1 MRIGNQQLLL
11 GAAIKNFRPEVVS
24 ADPDLASL
32 VASQK
37 AVFWYNETDGK
48 YKYFDGTAIK
58 NLGGDAELP
67 KGLLKADGTVAM
79 TADLE
84 LSSDDQS
91 ASDDKAA
98 VSKKHVATVVAAAV
112 GGKQD
117 KFTGLT
123 ENDVVLAGPN
133 NTLVTSTVTGAEL
146 GYLSGVKSAIQTQ
159 LDGKL
164 SKDNAQLS
172 SALDANGNKITNL
185 AAPTNSNDAARKI
198 DIDNALSGLNWQEDV
213 DGIQTDATL
222 KPSKAKGSRYVI
234 TNASALH
241 ADFGTIADVA
251 NNVIVEADADGEY
264 HVVFDPTSARA
275 DGAIAWNHA
284 TKQYTRFD
292 GTAWATFGGMS
303 SVTAGDGLV
312 LDGNALNVQVD
323 RAVTI
328 VGNKVGV
335 NVAAAGGINVNG
347 TNELAVKLDGASLAA
362 GADGL
367 KVADGGVGYA
377 QIAAAALGA
386 GLKQDT
392 AGKKIVV
399 DSAALKTLGFIDADG
414 GSVKALTLTGTDAL
428 TDGSVVSKKYVDDA
442 IKAGGAAGAA
452 KLYTYSKIAT
462 EDTAAT
468 VHTFAHNAGTK
479 LGVTTITDENGYQI
493 IPDEVIFV
501 DANTLRVE
509 LVEAKKISIAFVT
522 LPVAA
527 AAQ

>member
-1 MRIGNQQLLL
+1 MRIGNQQLLI
-11 GAAIKNFRPEVVS
+11 GAMIKNFRPELLA
-24 ADPDLASL
+24 ADPDVASL
-32 VASQK
+32 VAGQ
-37 AVFWYNETDGK
+37 AGVIWFNTTDNK
-48 YKYFDGTAIK
+48 FKYFNGTTIEA
-58 NLGGDAELP
+58 LGSGGELP
-67 KGLLKADGTVAM
+67 EGLLKADGSVPM

-91 ASDDKAA
+91 GSDDKAA
-98 VSKKHVATVVAAAV
+98 VSKKHVETVVAAAV

-123 ENDVVLAGPN
+123 ENDVVVAGPN
-133 NTLVTSTVTGAEL
+133 NTLVTSNVTGAEL
-146 GYLSGVKSAIQTQ
+146 GYLSGVTSAIQTQ

-164 SKDNAQLS
+164 SKNNAQLAG
-172 SALDANGNKITNL
+172 ALDANGNKITNL
-185 AAPTNSNDAARKI
+185 ASPTNANDAARKI

-222 KPSKAKGSRYVI
+222 QPSKAEGSRYVI
-234 TNASALH
+234 TNAAALH

-264 HVVFDPTSARA
+264 HVVFDPTATRA

-292 GTAWATFGGMS
+292 GTAWAAFGGMA
-303 SVTAGDGLV
+303 SVTAGDGLE

-323 RAVTI
+323 RALTI

-335 NVAAAGGINVNG
+335 NVAAAGGVNVNG
-347 TNELAVKLDGASLAA
+347 TNELAVKLDGASLAV

-367 KVADGGVGYA
+367 KIADAGVGFA
-377 QIAAAALGA
+377 QLATAAFGT
-386 GLKQDT
+386 GIKVDT
-392 AGKKIVV
+392 GKFVV
-399 DSAALKTLGFIDADG
+399 DAAALKTLGFIDADG

-442 IKAGGAAGAA
+442 ISAGGAAGAA
-452 KLYTYSKIAT
+452 KLYVYDKTAA

-468 VHTFAHNAGTK
+468 VHTFTHNAGTK
-479 LGVTTITDENGYQI
+479 LGVVTVTDETGYQI
-493 IPDEVIFV
+493 IPDEVIFT
-501 DANTLRVE
+501 DTNTLRVE
-509 LVEAKKISIAFVT
+509 LVEAKKIAIAFVT

-527 AAQ
+527 VA